1 MAGGLFVK
9 TVFIAYCRAIDG
21 MRLNLTRMFEAFQK
35 ERPLAGTVAGIILVG
50 LIGLVDYLTG
60 NEITF
65 SLFYLLPIVLATL
78 TVNQSAGLL
87 ISFLSALTLLGA
99 EIAAGQTYSSPMIYF
114 LNTMIRAVFY
124 FFVTYLVSA
133 LHKSQIEERL
143 AARTDFVTGA
153 VNARFFNELLQMEI
167 DRIRRYP
174 HPITVVYIDIDNF
187 KLVNDLYGHQIGDE
201 VLRDIVNELKS
212 QLRKT
217 DIVARVGG
225 DEFVLMLPSTRQEE
239 AEVVLAKVRPNLQE
253 AMKRRNWPV
262 TFSMGV
268 VTCVAPPYSS
278 QQLIQMADEL
288 MYEVKNDRKDGVRFL
303 TWGNGISRR
312 Y

>member
-1 MAGGLFVK
+1 MKTASLYIAG
-9 TVFIAYCRAIDG
+9 TTDG
-21 MRLNLTRMFEAFQK
+21 MRLNLHSVFEAFQK
-35 ERPLAGTVAGIILVG
+35 GRPLFWTVVGIVLVG
-50 LIGLVDYLTG
+50 LIGFFDYLTG

-78 TVNQSAGLL
+78 AVNQKAGLL

-99 EIAAGQTYSSPMIYF
+99 EIAGGQVYSDPIIYF
-114 LNTMIRAVFY
+114 LNTMIRTVFY
-124 FFVTYLVSA
+124 FFVTYLVAA

-153 VNARFFNELLQMEI
+153 INARFFNELLQMEI

-225 DEFVLMLPSTRQEE
+225 DEFILMLPSTRQDE
-239 AEVVLAKVRPNLQE
+239 AEIVLAKVRRNLQE

-288 MYEVKNDRKDGVRFL
+288 MYEVKNDMKNGIRFL

>member
-1 MAGGLFVK
+1 
-9 TVFIAYCRAIDG
+9 
-21 MRLNLTRMFEAFQK
+21 MFEAFQK

-78 TVNQSAGLL
+78 TVNQNAGLL

-114 LNTMIRAVFY
+114 LNTMIRAIFY